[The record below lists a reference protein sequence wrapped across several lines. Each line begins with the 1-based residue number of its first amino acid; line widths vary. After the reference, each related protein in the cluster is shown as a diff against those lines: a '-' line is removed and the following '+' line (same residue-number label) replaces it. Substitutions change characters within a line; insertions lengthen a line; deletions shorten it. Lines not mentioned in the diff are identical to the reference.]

1 MHCLANIIQETTEVL
16 LGGLLGSFSETEPIR
31 YRERHK
37 RFTISIGSHSYGGWE
52 IHHLLL
58 ASGRTRKANG
68 VIPSEPE
75 GPGPGWALV
84 SKSQRTRSSDIWG
97 QEMIIQLRDRI
108 HPLPLLCLCPE
119 WTWVCLPTV
128 MRADLLHTVTDSNA
142 NLSQEHPHRH
152 VQKGQFTSQ

>member
-97 QEMIIQLRDRI
+97 QENMNIPAQEDKKREGMLPFSSFFSVQALSRLDNC
-108 HPLPLLCLCPE
+108 PL
-119 WTWVCLPTV
+119 WWGWIFFTQSTN
-128 MRADLLHTVTDSNA
+128 SNA
-142 NLSQEHPHRH
+142 N
-152 VQKGQFTSQ
+152 FI